1 VGAAALRRALSVG
14 WLDPQT
20 WEVLDGE
27 RPGAVRVDPR
37 VLDSAGEA
45 AWVSL
50 SLGPPL
56 PFDDAAV
63 SGALRRYLAGPSGR
77 AVTTLLV
84 SDVLYVG
91 ALVVGDSKGELYEDP
106 FALVYPRRLLRVDAG
121 VFGRQPHPP
130 GPGIARYRGAWP
142 WPWDEF

>member
-1 VGAAALRRALSVG
+1 
-14 WLDPQT
+14 
-20 WEVLDGE
+20 
-27 RPGAVRVDPR
+27 VRLDPR
-37 VLDSAGEA
+37 VLDPTGEE

-56 PFDDAAV
+56 PFDDPAV
-63 SGALRRYLAGPSGR
+63 SGALRRYLAGPPRR

-91 ALVVGDSKGELYEDP
+91 AIVIGDTKGELFEDP
-106 FALVYPRRLLRVDAG
+106 FALVYPRRLEQVAAG
-121 VFGRQPHPP
+121 IFGRRPHPP
-130 GPGIARYRGAWP
+130 GPGIARYRGDWP